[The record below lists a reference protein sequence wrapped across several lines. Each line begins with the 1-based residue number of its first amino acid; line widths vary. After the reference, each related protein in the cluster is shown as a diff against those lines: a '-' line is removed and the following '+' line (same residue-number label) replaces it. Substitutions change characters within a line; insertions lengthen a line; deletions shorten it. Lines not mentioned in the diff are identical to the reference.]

1 MARIENDVNGGVLCG
16 TTTFTPP
23 DGPGSFFVTTDTEIS
38 QDLGVTVNTV
48 KYHVKNLLIKTGYR
62 NAIQLVVDAVNKSLI
77 LPKY

>member
-1 MARIENDVNGGVLCG
+1 MILGETDSRTLTDRELEVLRELAQG
-16 TTTFTPP
+16 KKYE
-23 DGPGSFFVTTDTEIS
+23 EIS